1 MRVLLVVYDNGSYVH
16 WFPLGLGYIASVL
29 RECGHEVTIYD
40 KGQKHYPPE
49 HLTAYLDKNK
59 FDVVGLGVIAG
70 YWQYQE
76 MLRISEAINA
86 SKDKPLFI
94 LGGHGPSPEPKYF
107 LSKTFANIAVM
118 GEGEATIAELLSGK
132 CKETVDGI
140 AYREGKKVTV
150 NKPRELIENID
161 TIPFPAWDLFSMDY
175 YSLIREPNISNS
187 DRCMPMVTSRGCPF
201 RCNFCYRMDTSVR
214 LRSAGSIVEEIN
226 KLKKDYGV
234 SYIAF
239 LDDLFM
245 MSPKRTIELCDA
257 LRPLKIKWS
266 CMGRLNYV
274 SPELIKEMKSAGCVF
289 IGYGIECLD
298 DQILKNMNKSLTVDQ
313 ITRGIETTLAEGVS
327 PGFNIIFGN
336 IGENEETLRKG
347 VDFLLKY
354 DDHSQLRTIRPV
366 TPYPGSDLYYHAID
380 QGLLEGVADF
390 YENKHKNSDLL
401 SVNFTTISNEK
412 FNECLYDANTKLL
425 KNYYSA
431 KSESQTNE
439 YAKLYFKN
447 DTSFRGLRQ
456 T

>member
-86 SKDKPLFI
+86 SKNKPLFI

-245 MSPKRTIELCDA
+245 MSPKRTIEL
-257 LRPLKIKWS
+257 
-266 CMGRLNYV
+266 
-274 SPELIKEMKSAGCVF
+274 
-289 IGYGIECLD
+289 
-298 DQILKNMNKSLTVDQ
+298 
-313 ITRGIETTLAEGVS
+313 
-327 PGFNIIFGN
+327 
-336 IGENEETLRKG
+336 
-347 VDFLLKY
+347 
-354 DDHSQLRTIRPV
+354 
-366 TPYPGSDLYYHAID
+366 
-380 QGLLEGVADF
+380 
-390 YENKHKNSDLL
+390 
-401 SVNFTTISNEK
+401 
-412 FNECLYDANTKLL
+412 
-425 KNYYSA
+425 
-431 KSESQTNE
+431 
-439 YAKLYFKN
+439 
-447 DTSFRGLRQ
+447 RQ
-456 T
+456 S